1 MGFWESLKAG
11 FLGAAG
17 VDYYAKKTREEV
29 QGLRADLRAP
39 AQDPYDDPIAIQA
52 AFGQVH
58 QAIVELH
65 EAMTDKAASDD
76 EWFARVDLAFTDL
89 VDVFGDLDRTFPL
102 PSNHDPAS
110 EALVKHRRRA
120 ATAFR
125 RAAEHWRA
133 GETEDANQMV
143 LQGKQEWNAMNDEV
157 DRLSRQPGR

>member
-39 AQDPYDDPIAIQA
+39 APNPYDDPIAIQA
-52 AFGQVH
+52 AFEQV
-58 QAIVELH
+58 QVAIVELH
-65 EAMTDKAASDD
+65 EAMTDKAAGDD
-76 EWFARVDLAFTDL
+76 EWLTRVDLAFTDL
-89 VDVFGDLDRTFPL
+89 VDVFGELDRAFPL
-102 PSNHDPAS
+102 PSNNDPVAGT
-110 EALVKHRRRA
+110 LVRHRRRA

-125 RAAEHWRA
+125 RAAEQWQA

-157 DRLSRQPGR
+157 DRLSRQAGR